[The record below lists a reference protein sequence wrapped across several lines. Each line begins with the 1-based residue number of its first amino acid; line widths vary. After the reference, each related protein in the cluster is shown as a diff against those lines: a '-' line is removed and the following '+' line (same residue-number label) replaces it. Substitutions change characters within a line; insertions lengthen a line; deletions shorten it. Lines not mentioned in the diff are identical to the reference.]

1 MWSLQTSIKVPENI
15 QCVNMFVHKKTVKSR
30 GEVTQLIYVISST
43 FPVKE
48 IIMCHKKTLDMF
60 NLPKDSRQVG

>member
-1 MWSLQTSIKVPENI
+1 MGTGKR
-15 QCVNMFVHKKTVKSR
+15 R
-30 GEVTQLIYVISST
+30 GEVTQLIYVMSST

-48 IIMCHKKTLDMF
+48 ILICHKKTLDMF